1 MLYKKL
7 RNDVTRELRKS
18 EAEYW
23 KEQFRNATTSKEFW
37 NVVNKLKQKQKDHRI
52 GPLKDE
58 DGELLT
64 NDTKKADL
72 MNRYFTQI
80 GQKLSQAT
88 DHDFDPEDVS
98 SISRI
103 TITCSQLQSN
113 EDKFQKQLKDIKPEK
128 AMGYD
133 QIGSKEFKIAD
144 ESIKPG
150 LWNIII

>member
-37 NVVNKLKQKQKDHRI
+37 NVVNKLKREQKDHRI
-52 GPLKDE
+52 GPLKDD

-64 NDTKKADL
+64 DDTKKADL

-80 GQKLSQAT
+80 GQKLS
-88 DHDFDPEDVS
+88 
-98 SISRI
+98 
-103 TITCSQLQSN
+103 
-113 EDKFQKQLKDIKPEK
+113 KQLTMTSIQKMLATLAGLHQRVLSFNRTKT
-128 AMGYD
+128 
-133 QIGSKEFKIAD
+133 SFKN
-144 ESIKPG
+144 S
-150 LWNIII
+150 